1 MQSKDNLETPITNN
15 KSRITALVTG
25 ATGFVGSHLVRRL
38 IKDSWEAH
46 IITRSSSNL
55 KLLEDVAGKVIVHQ
69 HNGTTSSMIN
79 IVKEAEP
86 GIVFHLASLFLAQ
99 HISEDIEHLVQSN
112 LLFGVQLAE
121 AMTLQGVTKLI
132 NTGTSWQHYENEDY
146 NPVCLY
152 AATKQAFKDMLK
164 FYVKTSEL
172 KVITLKLFD
181 TYGPDDPRPKL
192 FTLLRKVAEGQTKLA
207 MSQGEQLID
216 LVYID
221 DVIDGYLQAARRLL
235 DNKVSGME
243 EYAISSGNPI
253 SLKDLVTVYGRI
265 VKKPMPINWGGRPY
279 RFREVMV
286 PWNKGKNLPGWK
298 PKVGLIEGI
307 KRMEKTE
314 ESPQARPDLSLPNI
328 FMGICT

>member
-1 MQSKDNLETPITNN
+1 MTKKTDN
-15 KSRITALVTG
+15 RIALVTG

-38 IKDSWEAH
+38 IKEGWETH

-55 KLLEDVAGKVIVHQ
+55 KLLEDVRDKIIVHQ
-69 HNGTTSSMIN
+69 YDGTTNSMIN

-86 GIVFHLASLFLAQ
+86 EIVFHLASLFLAQ
-99 HISEDIEHLVQSN
+99 HTSEDIERLVQSN

-132 NTGTSWQHYENEDY
+132 NTGTSWQHYEKEDY

-152 AATKQAFKDMLK
+152 AATKQAFEDMLK
-164 FYVKTSEL
+164 FYVEASEL

-192 FTLLRKVAEGQTKLA
+192 FTLLRKVAEEQTELA
-207 MSQGEQLID
+207 MSPGEQLID

-253 SLKDLVTVYGRI
+253 SLKELVVLYSKI
-265 VKKPMPINWGGRPY
+265 VKKPMPINWSGRPY
-279 RFREVMV
+279 RPREVMV
-286 PWNKGKNLPGWK
+286 PWNKGKRLLGWK
-298 PKVGLIEGI
+298 PKISIEDGLKDFLE
-307 KRMEKTE
+307 
-314 ESPQARPDLSLPNI
+314 
-328 FMGICT
+328 

>member
-1 MQSKDNLETPITNN
+1 MTEKTDNKI
-15 KSRITALVTG
+15 ALVTG

-38 IKDSWEAH
+38 IKEGWKTH
-46 IITRSSSNL
+46 IITRSSSSL
-55 KLLEDVAGKVIVHQ
+55 TQLEDVAGKVIVHQ
-69 HNGTTSSMIN
+69 HDGATSSMIN

-86 GIVFHLASLFLAQ
+86 EIVFHLASLFLAQ
-99 HISEDIEHLVQSN
+99 HTPEDIERLVQSS
-112 LLFGVQLAE
+112 LLFGAQLAE

-152 AATKQAFKDMLK
+152 AATKQAFEDMLK
-164 FYVKTSEL
+164 FCVEASEL
-172 KVITLKLFD
+172 KRITLKLFD

-192 FTLLRKVAEGQTKLA
+192 FTLLRRVAEEQTELA
-207 MSQGEQLID
+207 MSPGEQLID

-253 SLKDLVTVYGRI
+253 SLKDLVAVYGRI